1 MRGGAFWAGSLL
13 SAFGWAMV
21 MVWLAVSVVGHDPV
35 EDGVDLCGIQ
45 GSVKN
50 REAVYGS
57 ADEQVG

>member
-1 MRGGAFWAGSLL
+1 MEW
-13 SAFGWAMV
+13 SA
-21 MVWLAVSVVGHDPV
+21 VGDDPV
-35 EDGVDLCGIQ
+35 EDGVDLRGIQ